1 MHIPVSFDDPQ
12 RDDRKIVQSFM
23 KKVCRRDNQDNR
35 GNPIADGRRP
45 NVFPIEEIQR
55 EVLGAFSLDRIRL
68 ALRGYILQHRDNEPL
83 ELLGDE
89 TNVRL
94 TDSGRARCYEY
105 GM

>member
-12 RDDRKIVQSFM
+12 RDDRIIVQSFI
-23 KKVCRRDNQDNR
+23 KELCRRDDQDNH
-35 GNPIADGRRP
+35 GNPILGGRRP
-45 NVFPIEEIQR
+45 NIFPIEEIQR
-55 EVLGAFSLDRIRL
+55 AVLGAFSLDRVRL

-94 TDSGRARCYEY
+94 TDAGRARCDEY